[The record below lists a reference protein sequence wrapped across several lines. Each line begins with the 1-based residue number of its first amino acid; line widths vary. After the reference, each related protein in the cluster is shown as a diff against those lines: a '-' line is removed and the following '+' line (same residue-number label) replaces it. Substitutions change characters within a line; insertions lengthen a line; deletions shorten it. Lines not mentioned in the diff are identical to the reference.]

1 MIVRQGWVDPAQHM
15 LRDQIEK
22 LVQYFTDPIRSR
34 PPTHAWTATAAILL
48 VSALVVSAM
57 RYGLLDSAIATMRAE
72 ADANGNGASPETAN
86 TAPSPREHTPVIVP
100 DPAQIE
106 TRFAYVSGRIDHSLF
121 EDGQAAGLS
130 DALIVKLVE
139 IFGWDIDFAL
149 GVRPGDTFAVIHE
162 EKFWMGQKIGDGPI
176 LAAEF
181 VNNGKLHHAL
191 GYKDKTGVT
200 AYYELD
206 GISKKKR
213 FLRTPIEFSR
223 ISSRYTDRATRFH
236 PILKIWTAHRG
247 IDYAAPT
254 GTPIRATAAG
264 RIVLMEWN
272 GGYGKAIE
280 IKHDAAYTTLYAHLS
295 NYASNVRVG
304 SYMEQGQ
311 IIGYV
316 GQTGL
321 ATGPHL
327 HYEFDVRGAH
337 RNPLQFK
344 FPGVPIPA
352 EERQAFFAQVQP
364 LIAQLKLITDR
375 HLAIQR

>member
-1 MIVRQGWVDPAQHM
+1 MFRHPPSTLIKRLVAALHARRMSRAWAAVAVVLMI
-15 LRDQIEK
+15 
-22 LVQYFTDPIRSR
+22 
-34 PPTHAWTATAAILL
+34 AA
-48 VSALVVSAM
+48 VVVSAM
-57 RYGLLDSAIATMRAE
+57 RLGMLDSALATVHPEQSAS
-72 ADANGNGASPETAN
+72 APVTLSAPATAGAT
-86 TAPSPREHTPVIVP
+86 TPVDVP
-100 DPAQIE
+100 NPAQIE
-106 TRFAYVSGRIDHSLF
+106 TRHAFVSGRIDTSLF
-121 EDGQAAGLS
+121 EDGQQAGLS
-130 DALIVKLVE
+130 DALILKLIE

-149 GVRPGDTFAVIHE
+149 GIKPGDTFAVIHE

-181 VNNGKLHHAL
+181 VNRGKLHHAL

-223 ISSRYTDRATRFH
+223 ISSRYTPTRFH

-247 IDYAAPT
+247 VDYAAPT
-254 GTPIRATAAG
+254 DTPIRATAAG
-264 RIVLMEWN
+264 RIMTMEWN
-272 GGYGKAIE
+272 GGYGKSIE
-280 IKHDAAYTTLYAHLS
+280 IKHDAAYNTLYAHLS
-295 NYASNVRVG
+295 RYAPNIRAGYYV
-304 SYMEQGQ
+304 EQGQ

-327 HYEFDVRGAH
+327 HYEFHVRGVH
-337 RNPLQFK
+337 RDPLQFK
-344 FPGVPIPA
+344 FPGTPILA
-352 EERQAFFAQVQP
+352 EQRQEFFAQVQP

-375 HLAIQR
+375 HLAINR

>member
-1 MIVRQGWVDPAQHM
+1 M
-15 LRDQIEK
+15 LRN
-22 LVQYFTDPIRSR
+22 PILHLARHVADAIR
-34 PPTHAWTATAAILL
+34 ARRTARAWTFAAAALLVTAA
-48 VSALVVSAM
+48 AVSAM
-57 RYGLLDSAIATMRAE
+57 RYGVLDSAIATVRTDTETTRAPTA
-72 ADANGNGASPETAN
+72 ADAPPAT
-86 TAPSPREHTPVIVP
+86 TAPVVDTDTP

-106 TRFAYVSGRIDHSLF
+106 TRHAYISGRIETSLF

-130 DALIVKLVE
+130 DALILKLVE

-149 GVRPGDTFAVIHE
+149 GVKRGDTFAVIHE
-162 EKFWMGQKIGDGPI
+162 EKFWMGQKVGDGPI

-181 VNNGKLHHAL
+181 VNRGKLHHAL
-191 GYKDKTGVT
+191 GYKDRSGVT
-200 AYYELD
+200 SYYELD

-254 GTPIRATAAG
+254 DTTIRAAAAG
-264 RIVLMEWN
+264 RILSMEWN
-272 GGYGKAIE
+272 GGYGKAIQ
-280 IKHDAAYTTLYAHLS
+280 IRHDAAYTTLYAHLS
-295 NYASNVRVG
+295 KYAPNIRAG
-304 SYMEQGQ
+304 SYVEQGQ

-316 GQTGL
+316 GKTGL

-327 HYEFDVRGAH
+327 HYEFHVRGVH
-337 RNPLQFK
+337 RDPLQFK
-344 FPGVPIPA
+344 FSGTPIPA

-375 HLAIQR
+375 HLAINR